1 MFREL
6 RKNANARSIG
16 INVLIAAVSLF
27 FNGFGVYLTIQ
38 ANIGA
43 GPWDVL
49 GLGVS
54 KTLGILYGNAS
65 VAISVTILIIDVL
78 LREPIGIAMFI
89 DAVVV
94 GKAVDLFN
102 KLNVVPPCESVW
114 VGIPVMIAGLVV
126 IAYTQF
132 TYMVASL
139 GCGPRDTLLVG
150 LAKRMKRL
158 PIGAVSII
166 LLSSA
171 TFIGW
176 LLGGP
181 VGIGT
186 VICALGA
193 GPIMQLAF
201 MSVRFDAKTIKHQNL
216 KESAKVLFG
225 RIKE

>member
-1 MFREL
+1 MW
-6 RKNANARSIG
+6 I
-16 INVLIAAVSLF
+16 
-27 FNGFGVYLTIQ
+27 
-38 ANIGA
+38 
-43 GPWDVL
+43 
-49 GLGVS
+49 
-54 KTLGILYGNAS
+54 
-65 VAISVTILIIDVL
+65 
-78 LREPIGIAMFI
+78 
-89 DAVVV
+89 
-94 GKAVDLFN
+94 
-102 KLNVVPPCESVW
+102 
-114 VGIPVMIAGLVV
+114 GIPVMIAGLVV

-225 RIKE
+225 REKE